1 MKKLN
6 VLFAAFAV
14 FYMGTAAVAAPWKL
28 ATIRPE
34 GSAIDIAVHKFVDDV
49 KKGTDGRI
57 DIQIY
62 PNSVLGDYTTVQE
75 LVSLGSVE
83 MQCGSMSWRV
93 DKRLSAFIQPYLVK
107 DWETA
112 KKNYSKGAKFTAFCE
127 EILEK
132 QNVKVLAYWPIYFG
146 GIALTK
152 DVANPLDTEK
162 KNLKVRVPST
172 KQWEALADAF
182 GFQATPLPFSEF
194 FTAAQTGM
202 VEGIFGAGAE
212 NHYVNFK
219 DIMKAEIPINTH
231 FECWPLII
239 NKELYD
245 GLSDAD
251 RATLDKAAADFEA
264 ERWGAAPPE
273 TESYLKKL
281 EEKGIKVYRPT
292 PEQLE
297 HFSEVGRKATFP
309 VLEQICG
316 KKGYEEIL
324 ATIVD

>member
-83 MQCGSMSWRV
+83 MQCGSMSWQV

-132 QNVKVLAYWPIYFG
+132 QNVKVLAIGRF
-146 GIALTK
+146 T
-152 DVANPLDTEK
+152 
-162 KNLKVRVPST
+162 
-172 KQWEALADAF
+172 LAVS
-182 GFQATPLPFSEF
+182 L
-194 FTAAQTGM
+194 
-202 VEGIFGAGAE
+202 
-212 NHYVNFK
+212 
-219 DIMKAEIPINTH
+219 
-231 FECWPLII
+231 
-239 NKELYD
+239 
-245 GLSDAD
+245 
-251 RATLDKAAADFEA
+251 
-264 ERWGAAPPE
+264 
-273 TESYLKKL
+273 
-281 EEKGIKVYRPT
+281 
-292 PEQLE
+292 
-297 HFSEVGRKATFP
+297 
-309 VLEQICG
+309 
-316 KKGYEEIL
+316 
-324 ATIVD
+324 